1 MPKKLLEGI
10 KVADFTQ
17 VFTGPL
23 TTKTLADYGAE
34 VLRIEGK
41 TRHDSERVARP
52 FKDDIVGLNRGGSFN
67 QYSTGKLSIALNLA
81 RPKGIEVAKKF
92 VAWADIVIENYAGG
106 AMERMGLGYE
116 VLKKVNPDIIM
127 LSSCMMGQTGPYAK
141 LPGFGAQLT
150 SLSGFSNIA
159 GWPDREPPY
168 LGTYTDYIAPHF
180 HVLILLAALD
190 YRRQTGKGQYID
202 MSQYEN
208 GVHFIAPLIL
218 DYAVNQRVRCR
229 TGNRHPYAAPH
240 GAYRCRGDDRWCAI
254 AVLTD
259 DDWQSFCKVIGN
271 MPWVRDA
278 KFNTL
283 LTRKKNEDELEKLI
297 EEWTV
302 NYTAEEVMSM
312 MQSAGVPAGI
322 VQTGEDL
329 LEHDPQL
336 RYRHFFAELDH
347 PEMGKYVASRQS
359 FALSKSPYELRR
371 APLLGEHNEYA
382 LKEILGMSDDEI
394 SELTIEGV
402 VE

>member
-34 VLRIEGK
+34 VIRIEGK
-41 TRHDSERVARP
+41 TRYDSERVARP
-52 FKDDIVGLNRGGSFN
+52 FKDDIAGLNRGGSFN
-67 QYSTGKLSIALNLA
+67 QYSTGKLSITLNLT
-81 RPKGIEVAKKF
+81 RPKGIEIAKKF
-92 VAWADIVIENYAGG
+92 VAWADIVVENYAGG
-106 AMERMGLGYE
+106 TMERMGLGYE

-150 SLSGFSNIA
+150 GLSGFNNIA

-180 HVLILLAALD
+180 HVLAVLAALD
-190 YRRQTGKGQYID
+190 YRRRTEKGQYLD

-218 DYAVNQRVRCR
+218 DCAVNQRIHCR
-229 TGNRHPYAAPH
+229 TGNHHPYAAPH

-259 DDWQSFCKVIGN
+259 DNWQSFCKIIGN
-271 MPWVRDA
+271 MPWVRDI
-278 KFNTL
+278 KFSTL
-283 LTRKKNEDELEKLI
+283 LARKKSEDELEKLV

-302 NYTAEEVMSM
+302 NYTAEEVMTM
-312 MQSAGVPAGI
+312 MQSAGIPAGI
-322 VQTGEDL
+322 VQNGEDL

-347 PEMGKYVASRQS
+347 PEIGKYHASRQS
-359 FALSKSPYELRR
+359 FVLSKSPYELRR

-382 LKEILGMSDDEI
+382 LKDILGLSDDEI
-394 SELTIEGV
+394 SKLTIEGV